1 MSLCLTLR
9 EPSVCLAVDTHP
21 FDAAEIN
28 QLDRNDADM
37 DVGARVEPGTKTE
50 NDYGTKDKRVLKIKG
65 R

>member
-1 MSLCLTLR
+1 M
-9 EPSVCLAVDTHP
+9 AVDTHP